1 MTNFAL
7 GPALAAAAAPERP
20 AVRLDDL
27 TLSYRAL
34 DEAIAHAAR
43 LLRAEGV
50 ASGDRVGMQLP
61 NAPYFPINL
70 PDRERK
76 PGSIGVPVGGT
87 EMRVVDDD
95 DHEVP
100 TGELGEI
107 VFRGPF
113 LMARYWEQAA
123 ATDEAMRGGW
133 FHTGD
138 IATVDADGYFF
149 IVDRKKDLNI
159 RGGYNVYPREVEE
172 VLYAHPDVLEAAVV
186 GCRTIPSAK
195 RWGRQWC
202 SRPRGRSRPTNYA
215 TTSDRRSL
223 HISTHA
229 TSGIWTHCPR
239 VRPERSSSAR
249 SMCRP
254 PACHRTANDALRN
267 TTAKGAKQWL
277 SST

>member
-61 NAPYFPINL
+61 NAPYFPIDL

-107 VFRGPF
+107 VLRGPF

-186 GCRTIPSAK
+186 GVPHNSLGEEVGAAVVLKTERQVTADELRHYVRSKIAAYKYPREHLVSGHTAQGSDLKGPQARDRCAGHQLAI
-195 RWGRQWC
+195 GRQMM
-202 SRPRGRSRPTNYA
+202 P
-215 TTSDRRSL
+215 
-223 HISTHA
+223 
-229 TSGIWTHCPR
+229 SGIQQQK
-239 VRPERSSSAR
+239 ERS
-249 SMCRP
+249 
-254 PACHRTANDALRN
+254 N
-267 TTAKGAKQWL
+267 G
-277 SST
+277 